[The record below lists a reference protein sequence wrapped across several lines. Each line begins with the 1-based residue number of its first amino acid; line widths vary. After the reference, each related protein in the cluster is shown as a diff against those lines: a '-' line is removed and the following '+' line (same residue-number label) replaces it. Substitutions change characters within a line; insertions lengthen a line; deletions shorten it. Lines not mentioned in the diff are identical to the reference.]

1 METVFLFRDFI
12 VICMIYVNNYAKNLR
27 EHAQGLVCVLTRN
40 QRASLMRNRLNYRQ
54 PIFISREVI
63 LIFFFHVLP
72 FFKSTCSPAHAQ
84 CVSLGSSK
92 HIGTSWIRQIDRG
105 EQFSISRERSVGFF
119 FCLVWFFP
127 WEMRGISIGP
137 VFRNKKR
144 SFIRNR
150 TQAVLIK

>member
-63 LIFFFHVLP
+63 FFFFHVLP
-72 FFKSTCSPAHAQ
+72 FFKCTCSPAHAQ

-119 FCLVWFFP
+119 FCMV
-127 WEMRGISIGP
+127 
-137 VFRNKKR
+137 
-144 SFIRNR
+144 
-150 TQAVLIK
+150 

>member
-54 PIFISREVI
+54 PIFMSREVI
-63 LIFFFHVLP
+63 LIFFFFFHVLS
-72 FFKSTCSPAHAQ
+72 FFKCTCSPAHAQ
-84 CVSLGSSK
+84 CVSLGCSK

-105 EQFSISRERSVGFF
+105 EQFSNNKFSVKGAWGFSSA
-119 FCLVWFFP
+119 WYDFFP
-127 WEMRGISIGP
+127 G
-137 VFRNKKR
+137 K
-144 SFIRNR
+144 
-150 TQAVLIK
+150 